1 MLHQCSYCNYN
12 TTVIFNLRRHIKNKH
27 GNHTVAASNPH
38 PYVHPY
44 VQQQP
49 NSHPQR
55 TAEMVA
61 NNTYYAKETRAP
73 TKISVGPNGPRAPT
87 TISVPPQIGRIQQGS
102 GIGDQFHR
110 PSQNSFHGARHDANN
125 RAPTTY
131 HEPGPVVRA
140 PTTISIPPVR
150 GQVQHGDGLKIDD
163 EDDTD
168 VDDEDMDTD
177 DEDEDDTDDEDEDD
191 TDEDDKEEQG
201 PDVFDVLVDIA
212 KTFKYLKDLRKQ
224 YRGLLP
230 QLKEMKKEEL
240 GTFLEVYS
248 HVKTNIIEEQDG
260 LEGSVSKKQHG
271 KGVTES
277 EGETDEET
285 VDDGDDADT
294 EVGDTDDGDDTEEE
308 TVDSEEEETEDEQAE
323 DVDVQFDNIE
333 EDEPNKEPFFNFVF
347 EAENFMDVKSKETL
361 ENYLAR
367 DKKNLK
373 LADGCDQDE
382 TDLPQNVSEVIE
394 DIEHVFTMWNEKEE
408 ECFKQCSKRKV
419 HSVCNVAHSLMDGT
433 SLQKMK
439 KINPS
444 KYRFIK
450 HMLKPHKKSFEKLV
464 NPNVSIHEKR
474 KTLQKPQVGEGILQT
489 AAHLMIPLLSQIL
502 KR

>member
-1 MLHQCSYCNYN
+1 MYLIRIQ
-12 TTVIFNLRRHIKNKH
+12 
-27 GNHTVAASNPH
+27 
-38 PYVHPY
+38 YVHPY
-44 VQQQP
+44 LNNANQQP
-49 NSHPQR
+49 DARSQR
-55 TAEMVA
+55 TPEMVA
-61 NNTYYAKETRAP
+61 NNTYYAEETRAP

-87 TISVPPQIGRIQQGS
+87 TISVPAQIGGVQDGS
-102 GIGDQFHR
+102 GIGGQFHR
-110 PSQNSFHGARHDANN
+110 PTQTSFYGARQDANN

-168 VDDEDMDTD
+168 VDDEDMDTEYESD
-177 DEDEDDTDDEDEDD
+177 SGDEDEEDKD
-191 TDEDDKEEQG
+191 
-201 PDVFDVLVDIA
+201 PDVYDVLVDIIS
-212 KTFKYLKDLRKQ
+212 TFHYLQDLRKQ
-224 YRGLLP
+224 YRDLLP
-230 QLKEMKKEEL
+230 QLKEMKKDEMDS
-240 GTFLEVYS
+240 FLEVYS
-248 HVKTNIIEEQDG
+248 LLKTIIIEEQDG
-260 LEGSVSKKQHG
+260 LEGSVSKKQYG

-294 EVGDTDDGDDTEEE
+294 EDVDTDDGDDTEEE

-323 DVDVQFDNIE
+323 DVDVKFDDIE

-373 LADGCDQDE
+373 LEDGCDQDE
-382 TDLPQNVSEVIE
+382 TDNPKNGKEVVE
-394 DIEHVFTMWNEKEE
+394 DIEDVFNMWNEKEE

-419 HSVCNVAHSLMDGT
+419 HSVCNVAHMLMDGT

-464 NPNVSIHEKR
+464 NPKVSIHEKR
-474 KTLQKPQVGEGILQT
+474 KILQKPQVGEGILHT
-489 AAHLMIPLLSQIL
+489 AANLMIPLLNQIL